1 LLVAEQAHVF
11 WSRAGTVPFHVADAG
26 DYEPGA
32 DEGLST
38 GEWGRRKLVDGG
50 D

>member
-1 LLVAEQAHVF
+1 MELGGREPTKTFPLQA
-11 WSRAGTVPFHVADAG
+11 ADAG

-38 GEWGRRKLVDGG
+38 GEWGPRKLVDGG
-50 D
+50 E